1 MRCDGSAVCIA
12 LAVVVA
18 LGSFPGQA
26 RSQPSP
32 PGTGHDFFKLY
43 AVTFDFETMRI
54 LLRE

>member
-18 LGSFPGQA
+18 LGSFPGPA
-26 RSQPSP
+26 RSQSP
-32 PGTGHDFFKLY
+32 PGIGHDFFKPY